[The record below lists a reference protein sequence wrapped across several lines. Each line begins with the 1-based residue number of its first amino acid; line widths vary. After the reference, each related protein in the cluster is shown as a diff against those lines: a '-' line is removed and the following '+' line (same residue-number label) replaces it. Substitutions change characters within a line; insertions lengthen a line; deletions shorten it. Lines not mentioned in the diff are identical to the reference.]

1 MRKFSR
7 QRDIVL
13 EILKKSYKHPTANEV
28 FVLAREIDHKISL
41 GTVYRNLDLL
51 CEDGIIEKISTSI
64 GTDRYDFKKS
74 EHSHAICEKCGKVF
88 DFITHANIDKIKKE
102 VLNQTNLTSN
112 LDEIRIIGICNE
124 CKTKIGE

>member
-13 EILKKSYKHPTANEV
+13 EILKKSYAHPTANEV
-28 FVLAREIDHKISL
+28 FLEAREIDKNISL

-51 CEDGIIEKISTSI
+51 CADGIIEKISTPI
-64 GTDRYDFKKS
+64 GKDRYDLKKS

-88 DFITHANIDKIKKE
+88 DFVSYANLTKIKKE
-102 VLNQTNLTSN
+102 VLSQTELSVNI
-112 LDEIRIIGICNE
+112 DEIRIMGLCKE
-124 CKTKIGE
+124 CKKN